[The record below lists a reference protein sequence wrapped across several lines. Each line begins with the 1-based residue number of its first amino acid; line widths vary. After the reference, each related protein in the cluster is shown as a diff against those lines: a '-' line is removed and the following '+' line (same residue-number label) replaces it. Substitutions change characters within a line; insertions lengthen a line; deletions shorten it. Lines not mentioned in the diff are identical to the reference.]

1 MLPANESPSL
11 LKKTETVADPASWI
25 TGVGGFNVQKS
36 RGCRGLHASTI
47 AHQHLVAERQTE
59 VGNASTKMKRT

>member
-1 MLPANESPSL
+1 MAQVFAPIFL
-11 LKKTETVADPASWI
+11 LRRERRNTR
-25 TGVGGFNVQKS
+25 GGEFNVQKS

-59 VGNASTKMKRT
+59 VGNTSTKMKRT